1 MKKKFKNLII
11 SMFIASF
18 ALMGVGFNGVNTTNA
33 ASPLA
38 VNLGTASNFS
48 ILAETAIT
56 TTGATSIVGNIGIS
70 PAAVSNIT
78 GFGQTM
84 DSSNTFSTSTVVTGK
99 IYAADYV
106 APTPANMTTAVSAM
120 EAAYTDAAGR
130 PNPTA
135 TEVDSGILS
144 STTPAFVAGIY
155 KWGTGVTITDHITL
169 SGSANDVWIFQVAGD
184 LDLAAAGSVASG
196 TKILL
201 TGGAKAENVF
211 WQVGGLT
218 GATLG
223 TYSTFNGNILSAKQI
238 RLRTGALLNGR
249 AFSQTQVTLDTNTI
263 SSSPATLHVIKLV
276 VNDVDGTATSSD
288 FNISV
293 KKSDV
298 DVAGS
303 PMSGTSTPGTLY
315 SLAPGTYV
323 VNEDANSSYTKSFSG
338 DCDSSGSVTLA
349 AGDDKTCTIINTNI
363 PVSVV
368 VATSTPTS
376 TSTSTITTTPIVSSG
391 NSGGAS
397 PVLPL
402 IGITKIPSPL
412 FLSAP
417 GSVTY
422 NYTVWNVGGQQALA
436 SVKVIDD
443 KCGPVTLVSGDLNK
457 NFKIEPSEV
466 WKYSCTT
473 TLSKTTTNTV
483 VATAKSDDPYQQT
496 AIATAIATVVVGSST
511 TPIAITATSTSTLVA
526 PLINIIKVPSRLT
539 PFPVGGGNVTYT
551 YTVTNPGIVAMNNVK
566 VTDDKCSPVSK
577 ISGDVNNDKIL
588 NVGEK
593 WIYTCQTKVAVS
605 TRNTAMAKGYANGF
619 VATGYAFATVIVSSP
634 ISKASSLIPKLPNT
648 GIDSQSRGASWNI
661 IIASG
666 VLLIAFISL
675 LLVLK
680 KRKD

>member
-11 SMFIASF
+11 SMFIVSL
-18 ALMGVGFNGVNTTNA
+18 ALMGIGYNGVNQVNA

-38 VNLGTASNFS
+38 VDLGTASNFS
-48 ILAETAIT
+48 ILAKTAIT
-56 TTGATSIVGNIGIS
+56 TTGATSIIGNIGVS
-70 PAAVSNIT
+70 PAAAVDMT
-78 GFGQTM
+78 GFGLVM
-84 DSSNTFSTSTVVTGK
+84 DPSNTYSTSAVVTGK
-99 IYAADYV
+99 VYASDYV
-106 APTPANMTTAVSAM
+106 VPTPTNMTTAVSAM

-130 PNPTA
+130 PLPTD
-135 TEVDSGILS
+135 TEVGMGILG

-155 KWGTGVTITDHITL
+155 KWSTGVTITDQITL
-169 SGSANDVWIFQVAGD
+169 SGSDTDVWIFQIGGD
-184 LDLAAAGSVASG
+184 LDLAAAGSIATG

-201 TGGAKAENVF
+201 VGGAKAENVF
-211 WQVGGLT
+211 WQVGGLN

-238 RLRTGALLNGR
+238 RLRTGAVLNGR
-249 AFSQTQVTLDTNTI
+249 ALSQTQVTLDANTV

-276 VNDVDGTATSSD
+276 VNDVDGVAVPSD
-288 FNISV
+288 FNVSV
-293 KKSDV
+293 KKSNV
-298 DVAGS
+298 NVAGS

-338 DCDSSGSVTLA
+338 DCNSSGNITLA

-363 PVSVV
+363 PVPVV
-368 VATSTPTS
+368 VSTP
-376 TSTSTITTTPIVSSG
+376 SSS
-391 NSGGAS
+391 NSGGPS
-397 PVLPL
+397 PILPL
-402 IGITKIPSPL
+402 IGITKIPTPL
-412 FLSAP
+412 VLSTP
-417 GSVTY
+417 GAIIY

-436 SVKVIDD
+436 SVKVTDD
-443 KCGPVTLVSGDLNK
+443 KCGPVTLISGDLNK
-457 NFKIEPSEV
+457 NFKIEPSEI

-473 TLSKTTTNTV
+473 TLSQTTTNTA

-496 AIATAIATVVVGSST
+496 AIATAIATVVVGNST
-511 TPIAITATSTSTLVA
+511 TPIVVTATSTPTLVA
-526 PLINIIKVPSRLT
+526 PLINIVKVPSRLT
-539 PFPVGGGNVTYT
+539 PFPFGGGNVKYT
-551 YTVTNPGIVAMNNVK
+551 YTVTNPGIVAMNNIK

-593 WIYTCQTKVAVS
+593 WIYTCQVKVPVS

-634 ISKASSLIPKLPNT
+634 VSKASSSIVIPKLPNT
-648 GIDSQSRGASWNI
+648 GIESQLGGSPWGI

-666 VLLIAFISL
+666 VLLIALISL
-675 LLVLK
+675 ILVPK
-680 KRKD
+680 KKQD